1 MQERIPKDN
10 REDLEVIEVVSLVN
24 GSGSADGYH
33 RVVVEEKA
41 KCRVCGLHERALNL
55 ATHDGQCFAV
65 GTIPQFPSPSPAPLP
80 IQPKIPPSCRKK
92 ISIAL
97 L

>member
-41 KCRVCGLHERALNL
+41 KCRPVCGLHERAFNWPPTMGSASPWEPFRNFPHLL
-55 ATHDGQCFAV
+55 QPPYPFSRISPRVAV
-65 GTIPQFPSPSPAPLP
+65 KNFP
-80 IQPKIPPSCRKK
+80 
-92 ISIAL
+92 
-97 L
+97 

>member
-55 ATHDGQCFAV
+55 ATHDGH
-65 GTIPQFPSPSPAPLP
+65 IPQIPSPSPAPLP

-92 ISIAL
+92 FSIAL